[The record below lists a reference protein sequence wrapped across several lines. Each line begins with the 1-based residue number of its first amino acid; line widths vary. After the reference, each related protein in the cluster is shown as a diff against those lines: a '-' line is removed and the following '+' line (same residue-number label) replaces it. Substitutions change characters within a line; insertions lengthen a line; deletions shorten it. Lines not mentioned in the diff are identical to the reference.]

1 MGAGRA
7 LISAEQALK
16 NIILTGEKDP
26 SPEKLED
33 GEKVG
38 GVLSGVSNSISSA
51 VDKVTSAVGGSLFRI
66 ALVIV
71 GLLILYIGL
80 QSYLPKIK

>member
-1 MGAGRA
+1 MA

-26 SPEKLED
+26 SAEKLEE

-38 GVLSGVSNSISSA
+38 GVLSGVSSSISSA
-51 VDKVTSAVGGSLFRI
+51 VDKVTTAVGGSLFRI